1 MSHSGHVFALGSDA
15 ARRRIIFQ
23 HVQLTADP
31 IAPSAPAAGNA
42 TDAGHGT
49 PAHAGEGA
57 RLDTARR
64 FAVQAARL
72 AANTNCQ
79 NVVVLDVSGVSPVTD
94 FMVVAT
100 GTSPRQMQSV
110 CDEVEEVGEGQN
122 YKAFS
127 RVGDDSSNWTCID
140 FVDVVLHVFSQSAR
154 SYYDLDGLWGDA
166 KPVDWRETA
175 SPAPVS

>member
-1 MSHSGHVFALGSDA
+1 MPVPVEQPTSVSP
-15 ARRRIIFQ
+15 ARSSEQ
-23 HVQLTADP
+23 
-31 IAPSAPAAGNA
+31 S
-42 TDAGHGT
+42 
-49 PAHAGEGA
+49 
-57 RLDTARR
+57 RLETARQ

-79 NVVVLDVSGVSPVTD
+79 NVVVLDVTGLSPVTD

-100 GTSPRQMQSV
+100 GTSPRQMQTV

-127 RVGDDSSNWTCID
+127 RVGDDSASWTCID
-140 FVDVVLHVFSQSAR
+140 FVDVVVHVFSPDAR

-166 KPVDWRETA
+166 KVVEWQDSVGATPA
-175 SPAPVS
+175 S

>member
-1 MSHSGHVFALGSDA
+1 MPLAVDPPPASSGHS
-15 ARRRIIFQ
+15 
-23 HVQLTADP
+23 
-31 IAPSAPAAGNA
+31 PAQ
-42 TDAGHGT
+42 
-49 PAHAGEGA
+49 A
-57 RLDTARR
+57 RLETARQ

-79 NVVVLDVSGVSPVTD
+79 NVVVLDVTGISPVTD
-94 FMVVAT
+94 ILVIAT

-127 RVGDDSSNWTCID
+127 RVGDDSSSWTCID
-140 FVDVVLHVFSQSAR
+140 FVDVVVHVFSQDAR

-166 KPVDWRETA
+166 KIVEWRDSAPVP
-175 SPAPVS
+175 SPAAAAERH